1 MKSKRAPSLIQWWF
15 GPGLSVEYIFISKD
29 RRPQNTYKLIRLYF
43 RTWLI
48 HPIKRR
54 IAKLYVLL
62 LQKLFGLT
70 VIAITGSA
78 GKTSTKDMIASILNQ
93 KNRTVFSHANI
104 TPTFNIPTTILQ
116 CTRKTKYLVLEM
128 GVEYPGDMDFYLW
141 LVKPN
146 VGIIT
151 NIYQTHTEYFKDVEG
166 VSREKTKLV
175 KALDSNDFVILNKEN
190 EHLKSIASK
199 LKSQLVWFGERGEVS
214 ASDEKVSSDGT
225 SFTLQIGHTKE
236 EIHLSFIGKQFVS
249 NSLAAVAGAYAIGAT
264 VQEIKGGLEKLKPAE
279 HRMNLLYL
287 KSGAVILDD
296 TYNSN
301 PSAAKKALETLRE
314 ISGKKQTVA
323 VLGDMLELGENEKE
337 IHKELGK
344 YCSSL
349 GINYVLGVGNLAQ
362 NVVGEFYKKSEVSK
376 YWVPKAENSYDLL
389 KPFLKK
395 NVVVLIKG
403 SRSIGLD
410 KLVAKLA

>member
-1 MKSKRAPSLIQWWF
+1 MKSKRVPSLIQWWF

-146 VGIIT
+146 VGVIT
-151 NIYQTHTEYFKDVEG
+151 NIYQTHTEYFGSTQG
-166 VSREKTKLV
+166 VASEKTKLV
-175 KALDSNDFVILNKEN
+175 KALGKNDFVILNKEN
-190 EHLKSIASK
+190 SHLKNLEGK
-199 LKSQLVWFGERGEVS
+199 LKATTVWYGKEGLV
-214 ASDEKVSSDGT
+214 
-225 SFTLQIGHTKE
+225 
-236 EIHLSFIGKQFVS
+236 
-249 NSLAAVAGAYAIGAT
+249 
-264 VQEIKGGLEKLKPAE
+264 
-279 HRMNLLYL
+279 
-287 KSGAVILDD
+287 
-296 TYNSN
+296 
-301 PSAAKKALETLRE
+301 
-314 ISGKKQTVA
+314 
-323 VLGDMLELGENEKE
+323 
-337 IHKELGK
+337 
-344 YCSSL
+344 
-349 GINYVLGVGNLAQ
+349 
-362 NVVGEFYKKSEVSK
+362 
-376 YWVPKAENSYDLL
+376 
-389 KPFLKK
+389 
-395 NVVVLIKG
+395 G
-403 SRSIGLD
+403 S
-410 KLVAKLA
+410 